1 MEDAGE
7 VKVGVCNH
15 TITVHQ
21 EPGKPTMES
30 IKHDAAIVFKP
41 ARMTENKAT
50 RLSFIVGLTSVVSDI
65 SVVVSDICCL

>member
-7 VKVGVCNH
+7 VKVGVYNH

-21 EPGKPTMES
+21 EPGKPTMKS
-30 IKHDAAIVFKP
+30 IKHDAATVFKP
-41 ARMTENKAT
+41 ARMTEKKAT
-50 RLSFIVGLTSVVSDI
+50 RLSFIGLTSVVSDI